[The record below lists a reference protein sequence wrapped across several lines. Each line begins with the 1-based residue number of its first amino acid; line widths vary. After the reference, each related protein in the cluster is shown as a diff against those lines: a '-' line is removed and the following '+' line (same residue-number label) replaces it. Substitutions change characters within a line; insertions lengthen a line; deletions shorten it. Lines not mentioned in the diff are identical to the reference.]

1 MLTTLYSEPV
11 EFLIDSCR
19 EATTW
24 KGVLENNYFYNYFRI
39 FQKPMVK
46 FFSNER
52 GLLTY
57 WVRTPPKIVVMLW
70 FIETFFLDFKN
81 FYFPELIWMAPF
93 VTVESTKVNI
103 TLGFKGIF
111 FNSRNLKL
119 WVIFYSL
126 LIFWILWFAWVWI
139 PFHTFFMKYFVY
151 WGLLFRWIFLD
162 YFKHSVS
169 RWHSEILLE
178 IFWIYV

>member
-1 MLTTLYSEPV
+1 
-11 EFLIDSCR
+11 
-19 EATTW
+19 
-24 KGVLENNYFYNYFRI
+24 
-39 FQKPMVK
+39 MVK

-81 FYFPELIWMAPF
+81 FYFPELTWMAAF

-119 WVIFYSL
+119 WVIYL
-126 LIFWILWFAWVWI
+126 LVVDILN
-139 PFHTFFMKYFVY
+139 FVIC
-151 WGLLFRWIFLD
+151 L
-162 YFKHSVS
+162 S
-169 RWHSEILLE
+169 
-178 IFWIYV
+178 